1 MAINSI
7 HELIPSHLTTKRPAQ
22 IKFYFFRKKKFTIGI
37 GARKYVDFYL
47 FFTGKP
53 PLARMDSKKFGRKI
67 TIQSDLK
74 TSLIHLALIGIYIL
88 RKIVSNV
95 QLC

>member
-22 IKFYFFRKKKFTIGI
+22 IKIYFFREKKFTIGI

-47 FFTGKP
+47 FFTGFSVGFRGF
-53 PLARMDSKKFGRKI
+53 LE
-67 TIQSDLK
+67 
-74 TSLIHLALIGIYIL
+74 IL
-88 RKIVSNV
+88 TRA
-95 QLC
+95 